1 MTDAK
6 PDKSSEGTG
15 EAEAKERP
23 AQGADAR
30 TPDGEAGDVRKRI
43 KALREE
49 VFEELEHLPGYS
61 DMHGG
66 AKLALIYFEE
76 EDSANTGAD
85 ATATAD
91 KDAVERSGEPLEN
104 KGTDSSAAI
113 DQRRQDA

>member
-6 PDKSSEGTG
+6 PDKSIEGAG

-30 TPDGEAGDVRKRI
+30 TPDDQAGDVRKRI

-76 EDSANTGAD
+76 EDSADEGAD
-85 ATATAD
+85 DTATAD
-91 KDAVERSGEPLEN
+91 KDAVERSSQTLEN
-104 KGTDSSAAI
+104 KVTDSSAAV
-113 DQRRQDA
+113 DQRRQNV